1 MNTILDSERPNLAV
15 LNGDLITGENT
26 FIENST
32 HYLDQIVAPL
42 VKRSTP
48 WASTYG
54 NHDIEYNL
62 STRALLQR
70 EKTYGDLSLTQ
81 SMVDGDE
88 LVVGTSNYY
97 LPVYGSAGGRNPRVE
112 LLLWFF
118 DSRGGKAFQ
127 KHDSKGK
134 EINVPGYVDKAVS

>member
-1 MNTILDSERPNLAV
+1 MNTILDSETPDLAV

-26 FIENST
+26 FIANST
-32 HYLDQIVAPL
+32 HYLDRIVAPL
-42 VKRSTP
+42 VNRSVP

-54 NHDIEYNL
+54 NHDIQFNL

-70 EKTYGDLSLTQ
+70 EKALYSTLSLTQ
-81 SMVDGDE
+81 SMVEGDE

-97 LPVYGSAGGRNPRVE
+97 VPVYGSTSGEVE

-118 DSRGGKAFQ
+118 DSRGGKSYQ
-127 KHDSKGK
+127 KHDSNGN
-134 EINVPGYVDKAVS
+134 EINVPGYVDPAVSL